1 MLRLDEIEPGI
12 VAWLDTAALFNDS
25 RVRRVGDGPPFR
37 AGPFLCVEIGPGY
50 TSWFNLTTRS
60 SPYPTRMRLRPQWWL
75 HGVRSD
81 IDQFINDVREPWIG
95 RDVAFVDASH
105 GESPVH
111 IRPQLNWQG
120 LNAVREMMSKYPAK
134 SLDSVS

>member
-12 VAWLDTAALFNDS
+12 VAWLDTAALVSDS
-25 RVRRVGDGPPFR
+25 RVRRTGNGPTFR

-50 TSWFNLTTRS
+50 TSWLNLTTRS
-60 SPYPTRMRLRPQWWL
+60 SPYPTRMYLHPQWWL
-75 HGVRSD
+75 HGVRHD
-81 IDQFINDVREPWIG
+81 LETYINDVREPWAG

-105 GESPVH
+105 NEAPVH

-120 LNAVREMMSKYPAK
+120 LTAVREMMSKYPAK
-134 SLDSVS
+134 IA

>member
-12 VAWLDTAALFNDS
+12 VAWLDTAALFADS
-25 RVRRVGDGPPFR
+25 RVRRFGDRPFR
-37 AGPFLCVEIGPGY
+37 AGPFLCVVVGPGT
-50 TSWFNLTTRS
+50 TSWLNLTTRS
-60 SPYPTRMRLRPQWWL
+60 SPYPTRMLLRPQWWL
-75 HGVRSD
+75 RGVRSD

-120 LNAVREMMSKYPAK
+120 LNAVHAMMAKYPAK

>member
-1 MLRLDEIEPGI
+1 MILRLDEIKPGV

-50 TSWFNLTTRS
+50 TSWLNLTTRS
-60 SPYPTRMRLRPQWWL
+60 SPHPTRMHLRAQWWL
-75 HGVRSD
+75 HGVRHD
-81 IDQFINDVREPWIG
+81 LETYINDVREPWTG

-105 GESPVH
+105 NETPVH
-111 IRPQLNWQG
+111 IRPQLNRQG
-120 LNAVREMMSKYPAK
+120 LNAVREMMSKYPTKIA
-134 SLDSVS
+134 